1 MSVTN
6 GGANTMWT
14 CSMLKNNARDALRGR
29 YWRSFWGCFLI
40 ALVSDGGITNLTLLY
55 SPEEITNYLEA
66 LPTYLLAWVLL
77 ASLIGTIIGILWNIF
92 ISAPLEV
99 GRCRYFMEGRQSP
112 SPITT
117 FFGAFQTPYL
127 NVVKVSFLTALKIYV
142 GLILFLIPG
151 IYWSYCYALVPF
163 LLAEN
168 PYLTTSRAMELSKE
182 MMYGEK
188 LHYFLLELLRMSRTD
203 LVVYIHSIRF
213 TADDDDFGAQL
224 SIYSRSS
231 PVRRSIGTV
240 QHHFHTVQAQ
250 IHSRE
255 KKTAVKILCVFFP
268 IQASAQLFSGH
279 VTVGIDIANDDI
291 FYLFLQRVIQF
302 ESFTV
307 KEFDPIVFKG
317 IVGCGNDNSC
327 IGFVI
332 PDQICHSRGRNYSGF
347 DHISPYGKNSCRQ
360 GVFQHVARYPRILS
374 DHKDRPLILLS
385 QDIGTC
391 LTQMKSQFRSQL
403 GIGNPSDT
411 VSTK

>member
-1 MSVTN
+1 
-6 GGANTMWT
+6 MWT

-40 ALVSDGGITNLTLLY
+40 ALVSGGGITNLTLLY

-99 GRCRYFMEGRQSP
+99 GRCRYFMESRQSP

-188 LHYFLLELLRMSRTD
+188 LHYFLLELSFIGWILLCILT
-203 LVVYIHSIRF
+203 
-213 TADDDDFGAQL
+213 FGIGAYFLAPYLNATFAEFYAAMRAKALAQGL
-224 SIYSRSS
+224 TTTQEL
-231 PVRRSIGTV
+231 G
-240 QHHFHTVQAQ
+240 
-250 IHSRE
+250 
-255 KKTAVKILCVFFP
+255 
-268 IQASAQLFSGH
+268 
-279 VTVGIDIANDDI
+279 
-291 FYLFLQRVIQF
+291 
-302 ESFTV
+302 
-307 KEFDPIVFKG
+307 
-317 IVGCGNDNSC
+317 
-327 IGFVI
+327 GFVRH
-332 PDQICHSRGRNYSGF
+332 D
-347 DHISPYGKNSCRQ
+347 
-360 GVFQHVARYPRILS
+360 
-374 DHKDRPLILLS
+374 
-385 QDIGTC
+385 
-391 LTQMKSQFRSQL
+391 
-403 GIGNPSDT
+403 NPSY
-411 VSTK
+411 